1 MTKKYGKLGAV
12 IIGIVLVIMSIF
24 VSTQIPSTN
33 PKMNDLPLVIV
44 NQDKGEMSKQI
55 VEKLKENSNPSD
67 KLSINWTELDSKDEV
82 LEKMNNEE
90 YYGALVIPE
99 NFSKNIASMAT
110 PNPQVS
116 EFDIIINQ
124 GKNAQV
130 STQVTQLL
138 TGIVNNSGQALSNQV
153 VARAEAANQTLPA
166 KTVQTLMN
174 PVKVNVENV
183 HEVNNLAN
191 AGMILF
197 QPTWLAGLIT
207 AVLLFSKTRKDVYK
221 NKKEKLNSV
230 LSQLAI
236 ITVASLVGGYS
247 LPYLVE
253 WILDVTIPNYNVVAP
268 FLSVTL
274 FTFITLIL
282 GFASWLG
289 YIAIPIFVL
298 LLFYGGPVLQLIPEM
313 LGSFYTKWLMPILPM
328 KPLFDGVRSIL
339 FYGAGFNNGAMSN
352 LLIFLAI
359 GVILLFTS
367 IYKKDKVKN
376 KI

>member
-1 MTKKYGKLGAV
+1 MTKKYRKLGAV

-33 PKMNDLPLVIV
+33 PKINDLPLVIV

-67 KLSINWTELDSKDEV
+67 KLSISWTELDSKDEV

-99 NFSKNIASMAT
+99 NFSQNIASMAT

-138 TGIVNNSGQALSNQV
+138 TGIVNNSGQAISNQV

-183 HEVNNLAN
+183 QEVNNLAN

-268 FLSVTL
+268 FLSLTI

-289 YIAIPIFVL
+289 YAAFPIFGL

-359 GVILLFTS
+359 GVILLLTS
-367 IYKKDKVKN
+367 IYKKDKVK
-376 KI
+376 K